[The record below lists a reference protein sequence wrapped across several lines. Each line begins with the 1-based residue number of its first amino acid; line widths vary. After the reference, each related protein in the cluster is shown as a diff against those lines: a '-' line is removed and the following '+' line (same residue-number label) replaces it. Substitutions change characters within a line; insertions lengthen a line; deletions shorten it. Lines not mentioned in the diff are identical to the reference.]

1 MDVITYVRSVS
12 HSLSVF
18 SFCSKQVYVSRE
30 QGNDYNV
37 VVTSQ
42 LDVSYTLINIVNYR
56 FL

>member
-12 HSLSVF
+12 HSLSVL

-30 QGNDYNV
+30 QGNDYNA